1 MQKEKEMAAAAE
13 AAAEA
18 ADPTVRS
25 LSHDK
30 NKDLVS
36 LREFAK
42 YMRPFEMN
50 KPHRDMS
57 PELRRIVRNLT
68 CQEHSY
74 VYCPRCKKYEETEYD
89 PMGNI
94 KKFINYI
101 KEEQRKMD
109 ESDPSRAHL
118 KKKNKKVKNKPLP
131 DDSVSDITDL
141 EEDEILAKY
150 FNKRANKIKAEKR
163 ELAK

>member
-1 MQKEKEMAAAAE
+1 
-13 AAAEA
+13 
-18 ADPTVRS
+18 
-25 LSHDK
+25 
-30 NKDLVS
+30 
-36 LREFAK
+36 
-42 YMRPFEMN
+42 MN